1 MPARSY
7 FCLDNSGDDKD
18 AFRSTVRQVA
28 EDELLPLL
36 ENGESYEDY
45 YYRRRDQ
52 LRATMESIAIAT
64 SATQESEQLVLS

>member
-1 MPARSY
+1 
-7 FCLDNSGDDKD
+7 
-18 AFRSTVRQVA
+18 
-28 EDELLPLL
+28 LLPLL